1 MRRSFPSL
9 VLHSLFLQVL
19 ALASLA
25 GCGGDAAPSAPPG
38 DAGDGGPKI
47 DPATYAIVAP
57 SCAFECD
64 CSAEVSKPYACQNL
78 GAWGSIVHADTCAAW
93 DGKYPTPAKGQCTAS
108 LPTGEAMKYA
118 GPDPDRPG
126 ALILPDGRRI
136 TPTGPGSKEWL
147 FAEKALHGGLPS
159 NVVNIPGLAAGKSWV
174 LTVDTGYGPHV
185 VRVVD
190 PAKIGDSDPTISFVQ
205 FDDPS
210 TLNSG
215 VAFVAPDLVYVAT
228 ANGVVQALKLDR
240 ATGKLARDDAR
251 SLKLPPSKAIGGGS
265 WYLSGV
271 AATSDGKHLVA
282 SAVRERK
289 LLVFD
294 VGEGSASFGKQVGE
308 VDVGA
313 NETFGV
319 WFDPHDAS
327 SRYAYVSLWANR
339 AVIEVDLADPA
350 APKVARTFA
359 TDKNPQGVAF
369 LDARWMAVANDHG
382 DTIALVDR
390 VSSAVT
396 EVPVDVGATGALHGS
411 EPSTLAYDETNK
423 RLYATLAGINAVGA
437 WDVDLSSTPP
447 KVAPVGRLPTAWW
460 PGGVAVLEGGAL
472 AVVNLRG
479 HATGPNLNVYTLSNG
494 GIMDNIR
501 GSIQRIDFPT
511 RADLVAGEATVKSNG
526 EVSALTGAPTVTCPD
541 GARDF
546 PVPPTNTEGPSKAIE
561 HIIFIVRENKGFDG
575 VLGDLPGAN
584 GKADLLF
591 KSPAEM
597 DRIWLNF
604 RKLVKTFST
613 SDNYY
618 TSAELSIQG
627 HVWTTSGRSNDYVER
642 TWAMDGDGR
651 DPRHVPAPEANI
663 TEVAKPDEGSLFD
676 WLAARSVPY
685 GIFGEGAGLPRRKEG
700 FVSSVDSAYP
710 GGFVQSI
717 DYPDNEK
724 ACYLAGRLR
733 VLCDLPKFVY
743 ATLPNDHTHG
753 ISSGKVTPEVMIAT
767 NDEATGMLIDAVS
780 HSPAWASSLIVVVE
794 DDPTQG
800 GDHVEN
806 HRSPMLIAS
815 PWVKRGYVSKT
826 HIDISSMHKLFAH
839 VLGLP
844 YPNAVVANA
853 GLPLDMFTSTPDY
866 TPYVYAPRVI
876 ASECAGGKATSAE
889 TELTSSWD
897 FTHFD
902 EQPGLDAQVDRWM
915 RGNQLTELTK
925 AMRAEIV
932 ARKLRMTMS
941 TEVPVDDDD

>member
-1 MRRSFPSL
+1 MRRSFLRAFSPLRSL
-9 VLHSLFLQVL
+9 GLVCVAATL
-19 ALASLA
+19 
-25 GCGGDAAPSAPPG
+25 GCGGGDSPGAPP
-38 DAGDGGPKI
+38 DTGPTV
-47 DPATYAIVAP
+47 DPSTFAQVAP
-57 SCAFECD
+57 SCAFSCD
-64 CSAEVSKPYACQNL
+64 CSAEVVKPYACQNL
-78 GAWGSIVHADTCAAW
+78 GEWSAIAHADTCAAW
-93 DGKYPTPAKGQCTAS
+93 DGSYPAKVTGQCTAS
-108 LPTGEAMKYA
+108 LPTGEALKYA

-126 ALILPDGRRI
+126 TLVLPDGRRI
-136 TPTGPGSKEWL
+136 TPTGPHAKESI

-159 NVVNIPGLAAGKSWV
+159 NVVNIPGLDAGKDWV

-190 PAKIGDSDPTISFVQ
+190 TAKIGEVDPTLGFVE

-228 ANGVVQALKLDR
+228 ADGVVQALKLDR
-240 ATGKLARDDAR
+240 TTGKLDRDDAR
-251 SLKLPPSKAIGGGS
+251 SLKLPPSKSATGGTIG

-271 AATSDGKHLVA
+271 AATADGKHLVA
-282 SAVRERK
+282 TAVHEHK
-289 LLVFD
+289 MLVFD
-294 VGEGSASFGKQVGE
+294 VGAGSATFGNQVGAI
-308 VDVGA
+308 DLGTG
-313 NETFGV
+313 ETFGV

-327 SRYAYVSLWANR
+327 SRYAYVSLWASR
-339 AVIEVDLADPA
+339 AVVEVDLLDPSS
-350 APKVARTFA
+350 PKIARTFS
-359 TDKNPQGVAF
+359 TDKNPQGIAF

-390 VSSAVT
+390 VSGAVT
-396 EVPVDVGATGALHGS
+396 EVPVDTGTLHGT
-411 EPSTLAYDETNK
+411 EPSMLAYDETNA
-423 RLYATLAGINAVGA
+423 RLYATLAGIDAVGA
-437 WDVDLSSTPP
+437 WDVDLSTAPP
-447 KVAPVGRLPTAWW
+447 KVTPVGRLPTAWW
-460 PGGVAVLEGGAL
+460 PGGVAVLSGGAL

-479 HATGPNLNVYTLSNG
+479 HSTGPNLNVYTLSNG

-511 RADLVAGEATVKSNG
+511 KADLVAGEATVKANAQ
-526 EVSALTGAPTVTCPD
+526 VHALAGAPTVTCPD
-541 GARDF
+541 GVHDF
-546 PVPPTNTEGPSKAIE
+546 PVPPTNTEGPSKVID
-561 HIIFIVRENKGFDG
+561 HVIYIVRENKGFDG

-604 RKLVKTFST
+604 RKLVQTFST

-627 HVWTTSGRSNDYVER
+627 HVWTTAGRSNDYVER

-651 DPRHVPAPEANI
+651 DPRKIPFPEAN
-663 TEVAKPDEGSLFD
+663 TLEVAKPEEGSIFD
-676 WLAARSVPY
+676 WLDVNAIPY
-685 GIFGEGAGLPRRKEG
+685 GIFGEAGGLPRKKDG
-700 FVSSVDSAYP
+700 VVSPLDGNYP

-733 VLCDLPKFVY
+733 VLCDLPRFVY

-753 ISSGKVTPEVMIAT
+753 LSTGKVTPEVMIAT
-767 NDEATGMLIDAVS
+767 NDEATGMIIDAVS
-780 HSPAWASSLIVVVE
+780 HSPAWATSLIVVIE

-800 GDHVEN
+800 GDHIEN
-806 HRSPMLIAS
+806 HRSPMLVAS

-853 GLPLDMFTSTPDY
+853 ALPLDMFTSTPDY

-876 ASECAGGKATSAE
+876 ASTCADGKTTAAE
-889 TELTSSWD
+889 NELTSSWD
-897 FTHFD
+897 FSRFD

-915 RGNQLTELTK
+915 RGNQLQTLTK
-925 AMRAEIV
+925 EMRAEIV
-932 ARKLRMTMS
+932 ARKLRMLLPP
-941 TEVPVDDDD
+941 EERPEDDDD